1 MGVVELTLHKPK
13 AVHRKGSRLK
23 KKRKRRDGKTEEAEV
38 NSRVGTRS
46 YKCTFF
52 RIKCRDS
59 KSNPNLYY
67 KATYLYNQIIHHL
80 LSPQI

>member
-46 YKCTFF
+46 EYFLDFLSSLMDALDQCSMKG
-52 RIKCRDS
+52 R
-59 KSNPNLYY
+59 
-67 KATYLYNQIIHHL
+67 HL
-80 LSPQI
+80 VM